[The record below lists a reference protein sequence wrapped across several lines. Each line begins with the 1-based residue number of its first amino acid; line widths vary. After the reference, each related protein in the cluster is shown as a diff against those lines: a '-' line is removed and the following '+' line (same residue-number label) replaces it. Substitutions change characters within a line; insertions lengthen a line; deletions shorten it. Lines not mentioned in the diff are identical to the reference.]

1 MDQWRLFRVIP
12 ALFTSLQKQVLIQ
25 FFSLV
30 PCVTYPIDLH
40 LPFLK
45 NNKSMQNIKRTK
57 RDLFYWKWLS
67 LLLFFVF
74 FILILF
80 ISCTVY
86 TITQGLESTIV
97 CKKRAAWRR
106 VVGCE
111 PGTGGRGAACFDSI
125 SPLLLLQFTLLL
137 LLYLVSC
144 LLRLHRI
151 TSIAYNYTNTHITNY
166 N

>member
-1 MDQWRLFRVIP
+1 MIP

-57 RDLFYWKWLS
+57 RDMFYWKWLS
-67 LLLFFVF
+67 LLLFLVF

-80 ISCTVY
+80 ISCTECTPLPRAWKAPLCVKREPLGE
-86 TITQGLESTIV
+86 GLLDVNQAE
-97 CKKRAAWRR
+97 
-106 VVGCE
+106 E
-111 PGTGGRGAACFDSI
+111 GGEAACFDSI

-151 TSIAYNYTNTHITNY
+151 TSTAYNYTNTHITNY